1 MAKVV
6 DDLKRKWFEVVVDQF
21 LISVGLFVLH
31 LTHVFKVLVNVIF
44 DLFTFA

>member
-6 DDLKRKWFEVVVDQF
+6 DDLKGEWFEVIVDQF
-21 LISVGLFVLH
+21 LISVGLLVLH